1 MNYQIENDEI
11 ILLEEQVLLLPF
23 SKNTKLIIT
32 NKKILFLKKKG
43 LFNKKLKPIEIIPLE
58 NIKNY
63 KDKIQVKQ
71 NKTTVILQTI
81 EKNIEFSCSNK
92 LTAKKVVEEIIN
104 AKTGTNILQRGK
116 KKLKKVINVVN
127 DTKDIV
133 LTVGA
138 IFVALK
144 GIITKKK

>member
-11 ILLEEQVLLLPF
+11 ILLEEQVSILPF
-23 SKNTKLIIT
+23 SKNVKLIIT
-32 NKKILFLKKKG
+32 NKKILFMKKKG
-43 LFNKKLKPIEIIPLE
+43 LFNKKLKPMEIIPFE
-58 NIKNY
+58 EIKNY

-71 NKTTVILQTI
+71 NKTIVSIQTI
-81 EKNIEFSCSNK
+81 EKNIEFTCSNK
-92 LTAKKVVEEIIN
+92 LKAKKVVEEIIN

-116 KKLKKVINVVN
+116 KKLNKVINVVN
-127 DTKDIV
+127 DTKDVV

-138 IFVALK
+138 IFVAIK